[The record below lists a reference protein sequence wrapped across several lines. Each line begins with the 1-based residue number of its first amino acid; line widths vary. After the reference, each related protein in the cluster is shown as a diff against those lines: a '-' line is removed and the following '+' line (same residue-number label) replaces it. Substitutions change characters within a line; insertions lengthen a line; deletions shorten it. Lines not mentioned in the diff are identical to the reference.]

1 MSRVQTQPTS
11 LQGAFI
17 MVVNIATTRAIY
29 GDSRR
34 GPTGASAPLDMS
46 LAPPVAPRDDQ
57 IK

>member
-1 MSRVQTQPTS
+1 MPRGHTQPTN

-17 MVVNIATTRAIY
+17 MVVNIATTRAIN
-29 GDSRR
+29 GDSTR